1 MTYKD
6 FKYGVVDFEGK
17 PLLENKFD
25 DIYMPKPNIMRIE
38 YNGKW
43 YEIEQVTADTL
54 TLPADI
60 QHIKEN
66 ENFKITEV
74 LANPL
79 PATG

>member
-1 MTYKD
+1 
-6 FKYGVVDFEGK
+6 
-17 PLLENKFD
+17 
-25 DIYMPKPNIMRIE
+25 MRIE

-79 PATG
+79 PQLTTLSNFFHLFLPPMSRLSMN